1 MEAGR
6 WGVENI
12 SRYWIVDNG
21 RTTIASL
28 NCLFPLIR
36 KTLVVPCINKGLDL
50 TFIV

>member
-12 SRYWIVDNG
+12 SRYWIVNKT
-21 RTTIASL
+21 RTTIASP

-36 KTLVVPCINKGLDL
+36 KTLVVPYGKKA
-50 TFIV
+50 